1 MVVMKGCRIGIGM
14 ALLWGGVL
22 SLGQNQPAR
31 PGPAKPNL
39 LGPQTQ
45 QGQQPANQTSF
56 PGAVDRL
63 RPGYTL
69 RAGDQIMLRAFEM
82 DEISNTP
89 FRIDAD
95 GMINF
100 PLLGRVRAGGL
111 TVESLESLLV
121 DLSRR
126 YVRVPQITI
135 TVVGF
140 SSEPIFFEGAFK
152 SPGIYPLEGRRTL
165 VEMISSIGGLQPNA
179 ARRIKVTRR
188 KEIGEIPL
196 PNAITAPDGSVSSVE
211 VNMASLRD
219 NLNPAEDIVLQPFDV
234 VSVERAEM
242 VYVTGEVTKVGA
254 LELDERDSISVIQ
267 ALTMAG
273 GLTANAK
280 PNTAWILRP
289 VANTSRRA
297 EISLDLD
304 KILAGKDADRPLLP
318 NDVLYVPKKS
328 VTKQNL
334 GKALT
339 IGLPVAAT
347 ITAIVIGV
355 TR

>member
-1 MVVMKGCRIGIGM
+1 MKGSGIRIGI
-14 ALLWGGVL
+14 ALMLGPVL
-22 SLGQNQPAR
+22 LLGQSQQPAR

-45 QGQQPANQTSF
+45 QGQQPTNQTLL
-56 PGAVDRL
+56 PGAADRL

-82 DEISNTP
+82 EEISNTP

-111 TVESLESLLV
+111 TVESLEANLIN
-121 DLSRR
+121 LSRR
-126 YVRVPQITI
+126 YVRVPQITV

-179 ARRIKVTRR
+179 SRRIKITRR

-196 PNAITAPDGSVSSVE
+196 PNAVIAPDGSVSSVE
-211 VNMASLRD
+211 INMASLRD
-219 NLNPAEDIVLQPFDV
+219 NLNPAEDIVLEAFDV

-242 VYVTGEVTKVGA
+242 VYVTGEVAKVGA
-254 LELDERDSISVIQ
+254 FELEERDSISVIQ

-273 GLTANAK
+273 GLTANARPK
-280 PNTAWILRP
+280 TAWILRP

-304 KILAGKDADRPLLP
+304 KIMAGKDTDRPLLP

-328 VTKQNL
+328 GTKQNV
-334 GKALT
+334 GRALT
-339 IGLPVAAT
+339 IGLPVA
-347 ITAIVIGV
+347 IGV
-355 TR
+355 AGILVYSLR